1 MANATNDTQSSI
13 QTENLIEMNTL
24 LELIGN
30 ISYIIVWPLV
40 SLAGIAMDNQMVY
53 GSFMYLDAPLRKL
66 RNLVKNLAN
75 FALGFLFLA

>member
-1 MANATNDTQSSI
+1 VLFLDQIRNP
-13 QTENLIEMNTL
+13 ENLIEMNTL

-75 FALGFLFLA
+75 FALGFIFLA